1 MVKSIFFFA
10 VRLLLWIS
18 GLFLLHILALHLI
31 GKTLFENFIFTS
43 YIFNFIITIIFFSF
57 LLISSTFNDSSLGWV
72 FFITSGLK
80 FLAFFIII
88 YPLFNLD
95 KIIQKI
101 ELLNFFLPYTLCLT
115 IEIRQLSKILNPAW
129 LNRIQLYFFH

>member
-10 VRLLLWIS
+10 IRLILWIS
-18 GLFLLHILALHLI
+18 GLFLVHILVLHLI
-31 GKTLFENFIFTS
+31 GKPLFENFIFTS
-43 YIFNFIITIIFFSF
+43 YIFNYIITIIFFSF
-57 LLISSTFNDSSLGWV
+57 LLISSIFNDGSLGWV

-80 FLAFFIII
+80 FLAFFMII
-88 YPLFNLD
+88 YPFFNLD
-95 KIIQKI
+95 GIIQKI
-101 ELLNFFLPYTLCLT
+101 ELLNFFIPYSICLT

>member
-43 YIFNFIITIIFFSF
+43 YIFNFTITIIFFSF

-80 FLAFFIII
+80 FLGFFIII
-88 YPLFNLD
+88 YPFFNLD
-95 KIIQKI
+95 NIIQKI

>member
-72 FFITSGLK
+72 FFITSVLK

-88 YPLFNLD
+88 YPFFNLD
-95 KIIQKI
+95 NIIQKI
-101 ELLNFFLPYTLCLT
+101 ELFNFFIPYTICLT
-115 IEIRQLSKILNPAW
+115 IEIRQLSKILNSAW

>member
-10 VRLLLWIS
+10 ARLFLWIS

-57 LLISSTFNDSSLGWV
+57 LLISSKFNDSSLGWV

-88 YPLFNLD
+88 YPFFNLD
-95 KIIQKI
+95 NIIQKI

>member
-31 GKTLFENFIFTS
+31 GKTLLENFIFTS

-57 LLISSTFNDSSLGWV
+57 LLISSTYNDSSLGWV

-88 YPLFNLD
+88 YPFFNLD
-95 KIIQKI
+95 NIIQKI

>member
-10 VRLLLWIS
+10 IRLLIWIS
-18 GLFLLHILALHLI
+18 GLFLLHILVLHLI
-31 GKTLFENFIFTS
+31 GKPLFENFIFTS
-43 YIFNFIITIIFFSF
+43 YIFNFKIIIIFFSF

-72 FFITSGLK
+72 FFITSVLK

-88 YPLFNLD
+88 YPFFKLD
-95 KIIQKI
+95 NIIQKI

-115 IEIRQLSKILNPAW
+115 IEIRQLSKILNSAW

>member
-10 VRLLLWIS
+10 VRLLLWTS
-18 GLFLLHILALHLI
+18 GLFLLHILALHLT
-31 GKTLFENFIFTS
+31 GKTLLENFIFTS

-57 LLISSTFNDSSLGWV
+57 LLISSKFNDSSLGWV

-88 YPLFNLD
+88 YPFFNLD
-95 KIIQKI
+95 NIIQKI
-101 ELLNFFLPYTLCLT
+101 ELLNFFIPYTICLT
-115 IEIRQLSKILNPAW
+115 IEIRELSKILNSAW

>member
-10 VRLLLWIS
+10 IRLLIWTS
-18 GLFLLHILALHLI
+18 GLFLLHILVLHLI
-31 GKTLFENFIFTS
+31 GKPLFENFIFTS
-43 YIFNFIITIIFFSF
+43 YIFNFTITIIFFSF

-88 YPLFNLD
+88 YPFFNLD
-95 KIIQKI
+95 NIIQKI
-101 ELLNFFLPYTLCLT
+101 ELLNFLIPYTICLT
-115 IEIRQLSKILNPAW
+115 IEIRQLSKILNSAW

>member
-10 VRLLLWIS
+10 IRLLIWIS
-18 GLFLLHILALHLI
+18 GLFLLHILVLHLI
-31 GKTLFENFIFTS
+31 GKPLFENFIFTS
-43 YIFNFIITIIFFSF
+43 YIFNFTITIIFFSF

-72 FFITSGLK
+72 FFITSVLK

-88 YPLFNLD
+88 YPFFKLD
-95 KIIQKI
+95 NIIQKI

-115 IEIRQLSKILNPAW
+115 IEIRQLSKILNSAW

>member
-10 VRLLLWIS
+10 VRLLLWTS
-18 GLFLLHILALHLI
+18 GLFLLHILALHLT
-31 GKTLFENFIFTS
+31 GKTLLENFIFTS

-57 LLISSTFNDSSLGWV
+57 LLISSKFNDSSLGWV

-88 YPLFNLD
+88 YPFFNLD
-95 KIIQKI
+95 NIIQKI

>member
-10 VRLLLWIS
+10 IRLLISIS
-18 GLFLLHILALHLI
+18 GLFLLHILVLHLI
-31 GKTLFENFIFTS
+31 GKPLFENFIFTS
-43 YIFNFIITIIFFSF
+43 YIFNFTITIIFFSF

-72 FFITSGLK
+72 FFITSVLK

-88 YPLFNLD
+88 YPFFKLD
-95 KIIQKI
+95 NIIQKI

>member
-10 VRLLLWIS
+10 IRLLIWIS
-18 GLFLLHILALHLI
+18 GLFLLHILVLHLI
-31 GKTLFENFIFTS
+31 GKPLFENFIFTS
-43 YIFNFIITIIFFSF
+43 YIFNFTITIIFFSF

-72 FFITSGLK
+72 FFITSVLK

-88 YPLFNLD
+88 YPFFKLD
-95 KIIQKI
+95 NIIQKI
-101 ELLNFFLPYTLCLT
+101 ELLNFFIPYTICLT
-115 IEIRQLSKILNPAW
+115 IEIRQLSKILNSAW

>member
-10 VRLLLWIS
+10 IRLLLWIS
-18 GLFLLHILALHLI
+18 GLFLVHILVLHLI
-31 GKTLFENFIFTS
+31 GKTLFENFIFNS

-88 YPLFNLD
+88 YPFFILD
-95 KIIQKI
+95 GIIQKI